1 MKVTNYSS
9 GKRLEFISIEPPVIS
24 WLGDNEKYTIISM
37 NEGYSSMVDLDIKS
51 RYGTATSIPGR
62 ISNKHK
68 KILKIPKYSIKAL
81 SNANKAKGV

>member
-1 MKVTNYSS
+1 
-9 GKRLEFISIEPPVIS
+9 
-24 WLGDNEKYTIISM
+24 
-37 NEGYSSMVDLDIKS
+37 MVDLDIKS

-81 SNANKAKGV
+81 SNANEAKGV